1 MLFFFHH
8 AENFDAR
15 TGERHLKDVFRDVA
29 RNSQQ
34 RASGSPK

>member
-15 TGERHLKDVFRDVA
+15 TRERHLNDVFNEGRIPSLA
-29 RNSQQ
+29 
-34 RASGSPK
+34 K